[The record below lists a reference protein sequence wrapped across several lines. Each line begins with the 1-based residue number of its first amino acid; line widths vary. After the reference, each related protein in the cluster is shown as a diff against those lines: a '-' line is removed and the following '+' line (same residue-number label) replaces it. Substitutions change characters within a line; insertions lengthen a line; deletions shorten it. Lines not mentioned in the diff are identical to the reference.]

1 MSQISDNQQPEITND
16 EQFLDETLTLAG
28 FDPERD
34 DFELLKEE
42 LLPLLEERITLKI
55 YQALPT
61 EEDRKAFDKMMTS
74 DEEVDSEVIN
84 DFFTSKIPNF
94 DDFMADIYIE
104 FQDEYLEAMKGE

>member
-1 MSQISDNQQPEITND
+1 MTEITSD
-16 EQFLDETLTLAG
+16 ELFLDETLSLAG

-34 DFELLKEE
+34 DFDLLKEE

-61 EEDRKAFDKMMTS
+61 EEDRKAFDEMMTS
-74 DEEVDSEVIN
+74 DEEVDSDTIDE
-84 DFFTSKIPNF
+84 FFTSRIQNF
-94 DDFMADIYIE
+94 DDFLADIYIE